1 MAGGWQMAGGWR
13 VPGII
18 IESFDFLCY
27 INSVG
32 IFDRLGDVLRS
43 YLNEDDGRQKS
54 SQYDRNYSNDPDV
67 AEAFDELEQFL
78 NGSGSSSGRRNN
90 TDFGDA
96 RYGGGTADRSSPRP
110 EKQAKPAVPEALRA
124 DFAEL
129 GVEFGADAE
138 QCKSAHKRLL
148 KIHHPDRHNLH
159 EGNMKKATEKTAR
172 INASY
177 ERIHKWRETGVI

>member
-1 MAGGWQMAGGWR
+1 
-13 VPGII
+13 
-18 IESFDFLCY
+18 
-27 INSVG
+27 VG

-43 YLNEDDGRQKS
+43 YLNEDDDRQKS
-54 SQYDRNYSNDPDV
+54 SQYDRSYSSDPDV
-67 AEAFDELEQFL
+67 AQAFDELEQFL
-78 NGSGSSSGRRNN
+78 NGAGSSYGRRSS
-90 TDFGDA
+90 TDFRDE
-96 RYGGGTADRSSPRP
+96 RS
-110 EKQAKPAVPEALRA
+110 EKQTKPAIPEALRA

-129 GVEFGADAE
+129 RVEFGADAE

-177 ERIHKWRETGVI
+177 ERIRKWRETGVI